1 MMTLAAVLFWLSAAL
16 IVYTH
21 FGYTVALAVLQALG
35 FSNGAGHLRG
45 RRVGRFPSLVDDTD
59 TDETELPLV
68 SLIIAAYNE
77 EAVIAAKIENA
88 IAIEYPR
95 ELLEIIVAS
104 DGSTDSTVEIA
115 TEAGADQVLDLPR
128 GGKITVQNA
137 AAAAAKGQIL
147 AFSDANSTWRPEA
160 LAQLLEPFRDD
171 RVGYVCGQVRF
182 TGPGGG
188 NLEGAYWRY
197 EMKVRELES
206 GLAGITAGN
215 GAIYAVRASDYIDLR
230 PSGSHDLSFPFALAK
245 RGLASL
251 YRPKAEASEKMVPSM
266 EGELARKRRMM
277 VGLWD
282 IVIDEGMVDP
292 RGYPV
297 LYFFEIVSHRLLR
310 YLTPVLHLIVLV
322 TNFILFSQ
330 GLVYEITLIVQ
341 LAILL
346 AALLGRWSP
355 ILPFRI
361 CRYYVMTT
369 AAIALGLWDRWR
381 NGPPGYWEKAE
392 GTR

>member
-1 MMTLAAVLFWLSAAL
+1 MMTLITILFWLSAGL

-21 FGYTVALAVLQALG
+21 FGYTVALWILGALG
-35 FSNGAGHLRG
+35 LSNGAGHLRG
-45 RRVGRFPSLVDDTD
+45 RRVGSFPSLVGEKD
-59 TDETELPLV
+59 TDEKALPVV

-77 EAVIAAKIENA
+77 EAVIAAKVENA
-88 IAIEYPR
+88 LALDYPR

-104 DGSTDSTVEIA
+104 DGSHDMTVEIA
-115 TEAGADQVLDLPR
+115 KEAGADQVLDLPR

-147 AFSDANSTWRPEA
+147 AFSDANSEWQPDA
-160 LAQLLEPFRDD
+160 LAQLLEPFRDPK
-171 RVGYVCGQVRF
+171 VGYVCGQVRF
-182 TGPGGG
+182 VGSDGG

-206 GLAGITAGN
+206 ELAGVTAGN
-215 GAIYAVRASDYIDLR
+215 GAIYAVRASEYIVLD
-230 PSGSHDLSFPFALAK
+230 PSGSHDLSFPFALARRK
-245 RGLASL
+245 LASL
-251 YRPKAEASEKMVPSM
+251 YRPKALATEKMVPSM

-282 IVIDEGMVDP
+282 IVIGEGMVDP

-297 LYFFEIVSHRLLR
+297 LFYFEIVSHRLLR
-310 YLTPVLHLIVLV
+310 YLTPFLHLIALV
-322 TNFILFSQ
+322 TNILLVGE
-330 GLVYEITLIVQ
+330 GLVYEVTLFIQFVV
-341 LAILL
+341 LL
-346 AALLGRWSP
+346 ASVLGRWSDL
-355 ILPFRI
+355 LPLRI

-369 AAIALGLWDRWR
+369 ISIALGLWDRWR
-381 NGPPGYWEKAE
+381 HGPAGFWEKAE